1 MPVKYHLE
9 GNIAVFTIENGKL
22 NLFTMEMHEQ
32 FYRSYLKFL
41 HDDNAKVAILTG
53 AGGNFSAGDDLKE
66 SDTAIKSR
74 ENPRWDE
81 LLINQRR
88 TKPMISAING
98 WCLGQGIVYSLLLT
112 DIRIAGES
120 ARLGFPEIAY
130 GMGGISG
137 ATRLGIQIPSVH
149 AAYLALTGEKI
160 GAEQAKEYFIVNE
173 VTKDIECFSRA
184 MEIAKK
190 IASHPLIAIETELD
204 GLHRGTELSRSSAL
218 EHASQQYINQRKL
231 HLAAGNTAIGDLKN
245 QVSNEKGTS

>member
-9 GNIAVFTIENGKL
+9 GNVAVFTIDNGKL

-32 FYRSYLKFL
+32 FYRHFLKFIN
-41 HDDNAKVAILTG
+41 DDNAKVAVLTG
-53 AGGNFSAGDDLKE
+53 TGENFSAGDDLKE
-66 SDTAIKSR
+66 SDTPIKSR

-81 LLINQRR
+81 LLINHRR

-137 ATRLGIQIPSVH
+137 ATRLGIQIPAVA
-149 AAYLALTGEKI
+149 AAYLALTGEKVS
-160 GAEQAKEYFIVNE
+160 AQQAKEYFMVNE
-173 VTKDIECFSRA
+173 VTKDIECFARA
-184 MEIAKK
+184 MEIAQK
-190 IASHPLIAIETELD
+190 IAAHPLIAIETELD

-218 EHASQQYINQRKL
+218 QHASEQYIKQRKL
-231 HLAAGNTAIGDLKN
+231 HLATGHTAVDDLKN
-245 QVSNEKGTS
+245 NKDKS

>member
-9 GNIAVFTIENGKL
+9 GNVAVFTLDNGKL

-32 FYRSYLKFL
+32 FYRHFLKFID
-41 HDDNAKVAILTG
+41 DDNAKVAVITG
-53 AGGNFSAGDDLKE
+53 AGDNFSAGDDLKE
-66 SDTAIKSR
+66 SDTPIKSR

-137 ATRLGIQIPSVH
+137 ATRLGIQIPTVH

-160 GAEQAKEYFIVNE
+160 DAQQAKEYFIVNE
-173 VTKDIECFSRA
+173 VTKDIECFARA
-184 MEIAKK
+184 MEIANK
-190 IASHPLIAIETELD
+190 IAAHPLIAIETVLD

-218 EHASQQYINQRKL
+218 QHAGEQYIKQRKL
-231 HLAAGNTAIGDLKN
+231 HLATGRSAVDDLKN
-245 QVSNEKGTS
+245 NKGKN